1 MNNTNENTVFENNEK
16 VKIEYVNPL
25 NPNEVLKIN
34 DKLNDIKMPEVE
46 TTVEEPVKEISE
58 QGDELIESNNNLKKK
73 KKKKLL
79 FIILTLVLLVFILVG
94 ILVIPKF
101 LKKDPVDQT
110 PVVEVQS
117 PQEENKIT
125 LSNIISNSTNNVFY
139 NTLTST
145 YTVNIVEEN
154 NSIVFNLNSID
165 QTNPIN
171 KQIIFKLNDRNLNI
185 TLNTLSD
192 NTDNLNAIYAIMDSI
207 GQYYGHEIDEVGNY
221 LYSIHDNYKFN
232 VPSIGTLENVDPAT
246 GLATGIVEISI
257 DIDANISTNGLETM
271 TFNID
276 NLSLYSD
283 IIKNNT
289 ITLKRGDLV
298 LFTNNNVDKYTI
310 LVGERKTL
318 TDNSYNT
325 ITSVIQL
332 LYPEEIDS
340 FKSKFTSLSTISF
353 DKYKITVDPVLDA
366 NTYPQY
372 QNNYKFVLIEITK
385 PVVIQ

>member
-289 ITLKRGDLV
+289 INLKRGDLV